1 MPFFLKKTNDEGLD
15 FYYLGD
21 LSALPNKFVN
31 TKMNNNSG
39 ETVNVVKMEFLL
51 DKPVEPRLYKHLH
64 ATTQLQESISHEI
77 DQWLFL

>member
-51 DKPVEPRLYKHLH
+51 DKPVEPRLYKYLH
-64 ATTQLQESISHEI
+64 TTT
-77 DQWLFL
+77 